1 MPLYAYG
8 EAATQ
13 MIRFPS
19 SLLYLNKAVSDTKE
33 NITIKRFLIQRFEII
48 RNDNNNFKMK
58 NMKKIK
64 CNVSVDKTGGESV
77 CSYCGVNISSNDYQ
91 SVSAW
96 KISTAQCR
104 KMLSKS

>member
-1 MPLYAYG
+1 
-8 EAATQ
+8 
-13 MIRFPS
+13 
-19 SLLYLNKAVSDTKE
+19 
-33 NITIKRFLIQRFEII
+33 
-48 RNDNNNFKMK
+48 MK

-96 KISTAQCR
+96 KNKYRTVQ
-104 KMLSKS
+104 KMLSKSLIVTENQDI